1 MSRKSLNTP
10 ALAIEFRP
18 SRLRRA
24 GTLILLFAGTISCG
38 HAALQWWP
46 AAAAFIPFSF
56 AMRGLWPDPMAGQR
70 LSWRAGQ
77 WWLARAGGE
86 EALKLEPPPV
96 IVGRIVVLNYRRGYS
111 RRGATLVIFG
121 DACTDQEQ
129 RQLRRLLG
137 VQG

>member
-38 HAALQWWP
+38 YAALKWWP

-56 AMRGLWPDPMAGQR
+56 AMHGLWPDPMAGQR
-70 LSWRAGQ
+70 LSWGAGE

-86 EALKLEPPPV
+86 EALELESPPV
-96 IVGRIVVLNYRRGYS
+96 IVGRIVVLNYRRCYS